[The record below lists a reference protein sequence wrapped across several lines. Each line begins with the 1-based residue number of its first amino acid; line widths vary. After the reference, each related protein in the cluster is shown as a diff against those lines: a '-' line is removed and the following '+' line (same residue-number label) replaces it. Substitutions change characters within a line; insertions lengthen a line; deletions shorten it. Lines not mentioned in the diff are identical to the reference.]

1 MTLTLETRKKLAVAA
16 ANLRTPSQPAVFV
29 AAPKPSR
36 KAQETREQAELRRE
50 RVEAITR
57 RAPEVVITSRWV
69 HTASSFDAQ
78 SAVVVRLPI
87 MARLINWLKSDLA

>member
-1 MTLTLETRKKLAVAA
+1 MTLSLTERKKLAVAA
-16 ANLRTPSQPAVFV
+16 ANLRTPPAVFV
-29 AAPKPSR
+29 V
-36 KAQETREQAELRRE
+36 AQPPRAMKKEETREQAELRRE

-78 SAVVVRLPI
+78 SAVVVNLPLVQ
-87 MARLINWLKSDLA
+87 RLIAWLKSDLA